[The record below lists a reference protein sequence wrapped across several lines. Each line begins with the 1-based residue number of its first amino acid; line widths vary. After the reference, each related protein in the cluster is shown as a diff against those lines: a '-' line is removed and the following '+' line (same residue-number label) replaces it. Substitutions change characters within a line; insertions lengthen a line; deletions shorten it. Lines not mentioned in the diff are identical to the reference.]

1 MRCLSCGSTN
11 LVEGTIPQTP
21 KDDLKFTPGGR
32 SFKERMFG
40 GGRKI
45 LAYGC
50 LHCNHLQ
57 LAVEFE
63 PGDMELYQKFE
74 GPQPSLSERLEGS
87 DEVKAVEG
95 GSEEGPPDEH

>member
-1 MRCLSCGSTN
+1 
-11 LVEGTIPQTP
+11 
-21 KDDLKFTPGGR
+21 
-32 SFKERMFG
+32 MFG

-63 PGDMELYQKFE
+63 PGDMERYQKFE
-74 GPQPSLSERLEGS
+74 GPQPTVFERLEGL
-87 DEVKAVEG
+87 DEQEAVEG
-95 GSEEGPPDEH
+95 QTEEGTSHESG